1 MKLQLNVIRGRGV
14 SSRAKSL
21 RRILFACLLL
31 VFLLLVMRIGYVYL
45 DNYYEIK
52 DNEASLALI
61 SEKIGALNEEVFRI
75 VEYKREWD
83 FLYRRV
89 SLSRALRGSQIWWT
103 PKLQGLSELMPDN
116 IWMESL
122 SLRRSPPAPKP
133 APSSKVEASPAE
145 VRSSMTLLL
154 QGFAL
159 PGDDRGLRSIENFAH
174 QLKGHPVFGELVRE
188 ISLTTAS
195 RTEKEEVSVMSF
207 RLSLGLV
214 GEKRL

>member
-1 MKLQLNVIRGRGV
+1 MKLQLNVIRGREV
-14 SSRAKSL
+14 FSKVKSR
-21 RRILFACLLL
+21 RMIVFACLLL
-31 VFLLLVMRIGYVYL
+31 VLFLLMTGMGYVYI
-45 DNYYEIK
+45 DNHYEIK
-52 DNEASLALI
+52 DHESQLALTL
-61 SEKIGALNEEVFRI
+61 EKIGTLNEEVFRI
-75 VEYKREWD
+75 VEYKKEWD
-83 FLYRRV
+83 SLHHRV
-89 SLSRALRGSQIWWT
+89 SLTRALRGSQIWWT
-103 PKLQGLSELMPDN
+103 PKLQGLSELMPEN

-122 SLRRSPPAPKP
+122 SLKRSPPPPKP
-133 APSSKVEASPAE
+133 APSSEVEASVAE

-174 QLKGHPVFGELVRE
+174 QLKGHPAFGELVRE
-188 ISLTTAS
+188 INLTTAA

>member
-1 MKLQLNVIRGRGV
+1 MKLQLNVIRGRGI
-14 SSRAKSL
+14 SSRVRSL

-31 VFLLLVMRIGYVYL
+31 VFMLLMMWFGYVYR

-52 DNEASLALI
+52 DNEVSLALI
-61 SEKIGALNEEVFRI
+61 SEKINTLNEEAFRI

-83 FLYRRV
+83 FLHRRV

-103 PKLQGLSELMPDN
+103 PKLQGLSELMPEN

-122 SLRRSPPAPKP
+122 SLKRSPPPPKP
-133 APSSKVEASPAE
+133 APSSEVEASPTE

-159 PGDDRGLRSIENFAH
+159 PGDDRGLRSIENFAQ
-174 QLKGHPVFGELVRE
+174 QLKGHPAFGELIRE
-188 ISLTTAS
+188 INLTTAR

-214 GEKRL
+214 AEKRL